1 MACRTG
7 RDNAFTRHRSA
18 LRDILSTASSYR
30 MSLSETAQHGAPLA
44 IMTVEVGGL
53 ICNDTGMTG
62 GIKRTDGSNPA
73 HKGYGEATLPDIDT
87 QSEGF
92 RLNREAR
99 RNALIED
106 YVELIADLLAEGHEA
121 RQVDIATRLGV
132 SQPTVAKMLTRLANE
147 GYVHRRPYRGV
158 FLTERGQEIANQTK
172 KRHQIV
178 ESFLRA
184 LGISED
190 TVRVDAEGIEHYVSD
205 ETLEAF
211 DRALRQG
218 LADLVARA

>member
-1 MACRTG
+1 MTDDKTG
-7 RDNAFTRHRSA
+7 SDGKAQPQPGPG
-18 LRDILSTASSYR
+18 DI
-30 MSLSETAQHGAPLA
+30 
-44 IMTVEVGGL
+44 
-53 ICNDTGMTG
+53 
-62 GIKRTDGSNPA
+62 
-73 HKGYGEATLPDIDT
+73 TLPDIDM

-106 YVELIADLLAEGHEA
+106 YVELIADLLAEGYEA

-132 SQPTVAKMLTRLANE
+132 SQPTVAKMLTRLSTE

-158 FLTERGQEIANQTK
+158 FLTEKGQEVANQAK
-172 KRHQIV
+172 NRHQIV

-184 LGISED
+184 LGISEE

-205 ETLEAF
+205 ETLDAF
-211 DRALRQG
+211 DRALAAG
-218 LADLVARA
+218 LTDLLKPNN

>member
-1 MACRTG
+1 MNGGKTRSGKDAGGTANVKPG
-7 RDNAFTRHRSA
+7 EKAF
-18 LRDILSTASSYR
+18 ASPGLPDS
-30 MSLSETAQHGAPLA
+30 GAGD
-44 IMTVEVGGL
+44 M
-53 ICNDTGMTG
+53 
-62 GIKRTDGSNPA
+62 
-73 HKGYGEATLPDIDT
+73 TLPDIDT

-92 RLNREAR
+92 RLNRAAR

-158 FLTERGQEIANQTK
+158 FLTEMGQDVANQAK
-172 KRHQIV
+172 NRHQIV
-178 ESFLRA
+178 ENFLRA
-184 LGISED
+184 LGISEE

-205 ETLEAF
+205 ETLAAFHKALEA
-211 DRALRQG
+211 G
-218 LADLVARA
+218 LTAFMTPSPRS